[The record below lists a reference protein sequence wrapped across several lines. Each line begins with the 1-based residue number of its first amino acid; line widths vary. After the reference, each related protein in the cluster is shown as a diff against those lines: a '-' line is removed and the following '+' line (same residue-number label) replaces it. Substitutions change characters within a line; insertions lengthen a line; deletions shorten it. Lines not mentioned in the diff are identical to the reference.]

1 MKRIAIWILCL
12 MAAIMPHAAQGD
24 MIRGLK
30 ELPVI
35 SVEEIAQL
43 PKVTGEVTLTLG
55 RTPLPRDSE
64 TGHYLIP
71 QDAGTRRFDGSV
83 RLQKQEGFTYY
94 ITAGD
99 EYTKQDALA
108 RGTGFMIFGV
118 SETECL
124 ASGVIFTSLPVLMID
139 TQHGALPGEEDET
152 GFLRLYSAEKG
163 TIRCEETPIEI
174 NLRGNTSKRLP
185 KQSYRVKIVDKHGG
199 KDNLSIA
206 GLRSDDDWILNPM
219 YTDTSKVREKLAY
232 ELWAAMNSSG
242 QRAQSSRLEYAEL
255 YIDGRYWGLYG
266 VQERIDRKQVDANRQ
281 YGMLYKVF
289 ANWRPSVEQLLA
301 AEEDEAICEGFEIKF
316 AGEGVARV
324 WEPAATY
331 MSLLNGESNV
341 AGASVSL
348 ENVID
353 YGLWAMLV
361 QAHDCHFKNQYIHCA
376 YEGEGYVMYKIPWD
390 LNHTFGDC
398 WSTEATE
405 SNNTEYY
412 IGDLV
417 VDGVFGQLVMTGN
430 DAVYDM
436 IRSRWAQLRGGAV
449 QLEDIMARA
458 QAIFDSI
465 LPALA
470 RDNAR
475 WPEGGMGEG
484 NSMSLKDIEVSL
496 RDALERIDEYVAQ
509 LGAPET
515 EEAGE

>member
-1 MKRIAIWILCL
+1 MKRIAMWMLCL
-12 MAAIMPHAAQGD
+12 MAALMPLSAKGD

-30 ELPVI
+30 DLPVI
-35 SVEEIAQL
+35 TVEEIAQL

-55 RTPLPRDSE
+55 SAPLPKDSE

-71 QDAGTRRFDGSV
+71 QDAGTRRFDGAV
-83 RLQKQEGFTYY
+83 RLQAQEGFTYY

-99 EYTKQDALA
+99 GYTKQDALS
-108 RGTGFMIFGV
+108 RGAGFMIFGV
-118 SETECL
+118 SQTECL
-124 ASGVIFTSLPVLMID
+124 ASGVIFTSLPVLMIQ

-152 GFLRLYSAEKG
+152 GYLRVYSADNG
-163 TIRCEETPIEI
+163 VIRCEETAIEI

-185 KQSYRVKIVDKHGG
+185 KQSYRVKIVDEYGE

-206 GLRSDDDWILNPM
+206 SLRSDDDWILNPM

-232 ELWAAMNSSG
+232 EMWAAMNSSG
-242 QRAQSSRLEYAEL
+242 QKAQSSRLEYAEL

-289 ANWRPSVEQLLA
+289 ANWWPSVEQLLA
-301 AEEDEAICEGFEIKF
+301 AGEDEEICEGFEVKF
-316 AGEGVARV
+316 AGEGVERI

-331 MSLLNGESNV
+331 MSLLNGEKNA

-405 SNNTEYY
+405 NNNTEYY

-417 VDGVFGQLVMTGN
+417 VDDIFGQLVATGS

-436 IRSRWAQLRGGAV
+436 IRSRWTQLRGGAV
-449 QLEDIMARA
+449 QLESIMTRA
-458 QAIFDSI
+458 QEIFDSI
-465 LPALA
+465 HPALV
-470 RDNAR
+470 RDDAR

-496 RDALERIDEYVAQ
+496 RDALGRIDEYVAQ
-509 LGAPET
+509 LGEQKPEA
-515 EEAGE
+515 AGE

>member
-1 MKRIAIWILCL
+1 MKRIAMWILCL

-55 RTPLPRDSE
+55 NHPLPRDSE

-71 QDAGTRRFDGSV
+71 QDAGTRHFDGSV

-139 TQHGALPGEEDET
+139 TQHGALPGEEDES
-152 GFLRLYSAEKG
+152 GFLRLYSAENG

-185 KQSYRVKIVDKHGG
+185 KQSYRVKIVDEHGE

-266 VQERIDRKQVDANRQ
+266 VQERIDRKQVDASKRS
-281 YGMLYKVF
+281 GILYKIA
-289 ANWRPSVEQLLA
+289 ANDRPTVEELLLC
-301 AEEDEAICEGFEIKF
+301 ENREACRGMELVY
-316 AGEGVARV
+316 AGAMVTDP
-324 WEPAATY
+324 WEPAAGLIRY
-331 MSLLNGESNV
+331 LDGGE
-341 AGASVSL
+341 AGKTRMVL
-348 ENVID
+348 ENIID
-353 YGLWAMLV
+353 YGLWAMV
-361 QAHDCHFKNQYIHCA
+361 TQAHDCHFKNQYIHCA

>member
-1 MKRIAIWILCL
+1 MKRIAIWMLYL
-12 MAAIMPHAAQGD
+12 LLVLVPQNVSGD

-30 ELPVI
+30 DLPVI
-35 SVEEIAQL
+35 TVEEIAQL
-43 PKVTGEVTLTLG
+43 PNVTGEVTLTLG
-55 RTPLPRDSE
+55 SAPLPKDSE

-71 QDAGTRRFDGSV
+71 QDAGTRRFDGAV
-83 RLQKQEGFTYY
+83 RLQAQEGFTYY

-99 EYTKQDALA
+99 GYTKQDALS
-108 RGTGFMIFGV
+108 RGAGFMIFGV
-118 SETECL
+118 SENACL
-124 ASGVIFTSLPVLMID
+124 ASGVIFTSLPVLMIE

-152 GFLRLYSAEKG
+152 GYLRVYSADNG
-163 TIRCEETPIEI
+163 VIRCEETAIEI

-185 KQSYRVKIVDKHGG
+185 KQSYRVKIVDEYGE

-232 ELWAAMNSSG
+232 EMWAAMNSSG
-242 QRAQSSRLEYAEL
+242 QKAQSSRLEYAEL

-289 ANWRPSVEQLLA
+289 ANWWPSVEQLLA
-301 AEEDEAICEGFEIKF
+301 AGEDEEICEGFEVKF
-316 AGEGVARV
+316 AGEGVERI

-398 WSTEATE
+398 WSTGATE
-405 SNNTEYY
+405 NNNTEYY

-417 VDGVFGQLVMTGN
+417 VDSVFGQLVMTGN

-449 QLEDIMARA
+449 QLESIMARA
-458 QAIFDSI
+458 QEIFDSI
-465 LPALA
+465 RPALV
-470 RDNAR
+470 RDDAR

-496 RDALERIDEYVAQ
+496 RDALPRIDEYVAQ
-509 LGAPET
+509 LGASET
-515 EEAGE
+515 EETGE